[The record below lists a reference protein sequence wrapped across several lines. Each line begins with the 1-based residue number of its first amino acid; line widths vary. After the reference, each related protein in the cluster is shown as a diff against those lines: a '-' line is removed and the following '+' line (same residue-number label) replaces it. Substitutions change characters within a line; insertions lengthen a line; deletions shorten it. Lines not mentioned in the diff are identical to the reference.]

1 LTAAIRKGAGSFVQP
16 TDERY
21 FLEVLECESVLR
33 ACLFRYT
40 RNVADV
46 DELLQETYA
55 RLLAPRSS
63 ERSELQSV
71 RAFALGI
78 ARNLALDWLRHQKV
92 IQLDLVADIES
103 LNVLAV
109 PNQVEEIV
117 NAHQELALLS
127 AAINELPAK
136 CREVFVQRKV
146 YGRSQK
152 EIAARLGISENTVEQ
167 HLVKAARKCAQ
178 ALFDTPLTERRS
190 NWVNRVRRRLS
201 KP

>member
-1 LTAAIRKGAGSFVQP
+1 MHS

-21 FLEVLECESVLR
+21 FNEVLECESVLR

-55 RLLAPRSS
+55 RLLVPRPSD
-63 ERSELQSV
+63 RPELQSV
-71 RAFALGI
+71 RAFALGV

-103 LNVLAV
+103 LNVLDER
-109 PNQVEEIV
+109 NQVEEIV

-127 AAINELPAK
+127 AVINELPAK

-146 YGRSQK
+146 YGHSQK
-152 EIAARLGISENTVEQ
+152 EISARLGISENTVEQ
-167 HLVKAARKCAQ
+167 HLVKAARRCAQ

-190 NWVNRVRRRLS
+190 TWVNRVRRRLS
-201 KP
+201 HHGESS

>member
-1 LTAAIRKGAGSFVQP
+1 MQP

-40 RNVADV
+40 RNLADV

-63 ERSELQSV
+63 DRPELQSV

-103 LNVLAV
+103 LNVLDEC
-109 PNQVEEIV
+109 NQVEEIV

-146 YGRSQK
+146 YGCSQK
-152 EIAARLGISENTVEQ
+152 EISARLGISENTVEQ

-178 ALFDTPLTERRS
+178 ALFDTPLAERRS
-190 NWVNRVRRRLS
+190 KWVSRVRRRLS

>member
-1 LTAAIRKGAGSFVQP
+1 LQS

-40 RNVADV
+40 RNLADV

-55 RLLAPRSS
+55 RLLTPRPSD
-63 ERSELQSV
+63 RPELQSV
-71 RAFALGI
+71 RAFALGT

-92 IQLDLVADIES
+92 VRLDLVADIES
-103 LNVLAV
+103 LNILDER
-109 PNQVEEIV
+109 NQVEEIV

-127 AAINELPAK
+127 AAINELPVK

-152 EIAARLGISENTVEQ
+152 EISARLGISENTVEQ

-190 NWVNRVRRRLS
+190 TWVNRIRKRLGS
-201 KP
+201 HVESS